1 MATIELKYNP
11 RVNVGATPW
20 GNEHGLHYTLTTNS
34 IGAAVGSNSAA
45 AIGLGDK
52 VVLGRIPAGS
62 VLNDAVFIVSTA
74 FTALVTGTIGFEY
87 ADGVDDADVPQDA
100 DYFAAAGTV
109 LNAVGRL
116 RQATTV
122 APVTLPKDA
131 LLVLVTAGAANAKVA
146 RLDVILHVASEGVL

>member
-20 GNEHGLHYTLTTNS
+20 GNEHGLHYTLITNA

-45 AIGLGDK
+45 ALAIADK

-62 VLNDAVFIVSTA
+62 VLNDALMIVSTT
-74 FTALVTGTIGFEY
+74 FTASVTGTLGFEY

-100 DYFAAAGTV
+100 DYFAAAGMV
-109 LNAVGRL
+109 LTTAARL
-116 RQATTV
+116 RQSTAV

-131 LLVLVTAGAANAKVA
+131 LLVLVIAGAANAKAA

>member
-11 RVNVGATPW
+11 RTNVGATPW
-20 GNEHGLHYTLTTNS
+20 GNEHGLQYTLTTNS

-45 AIGLGDK
+45 ALAIADK
-52 VVLGRIPAGS
+52 VILGRIPAGS
-62 VLNDAVFIVSTA
+62 VLNDALMIVSTT
-74 FTALVTGTIGFEY
+74 FTASVTGTLGFEY

-100 DYFAAAGTV
+100 DYFAAAGMV
-109 LNAVGRL
+109 LTTAARL
-116 RQATTV
+116 RQSTAV

-131 LLVLVTAGAANAKVA
+131 NLVLVIAGAANAKVA